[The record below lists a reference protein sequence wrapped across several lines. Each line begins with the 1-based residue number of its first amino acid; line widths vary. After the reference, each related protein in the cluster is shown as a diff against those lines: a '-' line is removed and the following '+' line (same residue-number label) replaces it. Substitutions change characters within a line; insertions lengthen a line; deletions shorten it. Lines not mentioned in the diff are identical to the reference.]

1 MPFAGSHTMDSL
13 LKLLSHLSPFAA
25 DMPYDNGENL
35 RLICM
40 GKGYL
45 SPDSRTLADCQVPVF
60 KTHPT
65 PVNVSVKPNEKLKAS
80 DGRGENAKKKVLG
93 GGAGNSG
100 SASPHLSASNAHT
113 GGGVSRVGQGATAG
127 AMETG
132 QGCGCRIQ

>member
-1 MPFAGSHTMDSL
+1 LVDYR
-13 LKLLSHLSPFAA
+13 LSPFTA
-25 DMPYDNGENL
+25 DMPCDSGENL

-80 DGRGENAKKKVLG
+80 DGRGENIKKKVMG

-100 SASPHLSASNAHT
+100 SASPHHSASNAHAA
-113 GGGVSRVGQGATAG
+113 GGGASRAGQSATAG

-132 QGCGCRIQ
+132 QGCGCQIQ

>member
-1 MPFAGSHTMDSL
+1 MLNF
-13 LKLLSHLSPFAA
+13 LSVDNRLSPFAA
-25 DMPYDNGENL
+25 DMPCDSGENL

-65 PVNVSVKPNEKLKAS
+65 PVNVSVKPNEKLKAL
-80 DGRGENAKKKVLG
+80 DGRGENIKKKVMG
-93 GGAGNSG
+93 GGAGSSG
-100 SASPHLSASNAHT
+100 ASPHLSASNVHAT
-113 GGGVSRVGQGATAG
+113 GGGASRAGQSASSG

-132 QGCGCRIQ
+132 QGCGCLIQ